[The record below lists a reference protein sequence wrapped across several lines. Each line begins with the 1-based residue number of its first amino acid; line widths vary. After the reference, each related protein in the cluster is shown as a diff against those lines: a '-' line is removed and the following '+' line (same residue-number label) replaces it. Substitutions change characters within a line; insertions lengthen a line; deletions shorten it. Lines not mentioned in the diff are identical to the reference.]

1 MVQRVPDRNGGNYR
15 LPDHHWHFSRE
26 ELTPARLFWGAQP
39 RRPRGTMSDEEI
51 EAHFASGALV
61 R

>member
-26 ELTPARLFWGAQP
+26 ELTPPAFFGEHNRAGLA
-39 RRPRGTMSDEEI
+39 E
-51 EAHFASGALV
+51 L
-61 R
+61 